1 MFLPQSKAFHVL
13 MLRLKNISTLHKMS
27 STSEEKIKSNMSLL
41 HYSSLIQNFI
51 DRNMPTELRKTHS
64 NLMGT
69 LNSE

>member
-27 STSEEKIKSNMSLL
+27 SNTEEKIKSNMNLI

-51 DRNMPTELRKTHS
+51 ERNMPSELRKTHI

-69 LNSE
+69 LDSE